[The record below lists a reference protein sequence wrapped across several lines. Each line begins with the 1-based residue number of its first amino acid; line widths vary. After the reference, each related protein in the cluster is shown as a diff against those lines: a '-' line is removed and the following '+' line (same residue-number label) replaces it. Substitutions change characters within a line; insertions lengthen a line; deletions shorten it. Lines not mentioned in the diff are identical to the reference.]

1 MSPSNLCTRCG
12 KPTRQTTTSAS
23 ITQWLSVCRCDF
35 IDMPESG
42 GSLDTDVCPDCKK
55 RVNAGRSGSFTQMIF
70 RSDLCSC
77 NRPTGE
83 KGDNGFAGSSTRSP
97 AFVGYTEEE
106 IEDCEPP
113 DLDPEF
119 FPLDRYQPLKELGS
133 GSGGSVYLCKD
144 LLLGKKV
151 AVKVLHVLSAE
162 QLVAFQD
169 EARATS
175 RLNHENIISVI
186 DFGSTPGGSPYMVL
200 EFFPGQ
206 TLRAYLDQNGPM
218 EPELAQAVFLELL
231 AALDYSH
238 RHGIYH
244 RDLKPSNIMLAGEDV
259 RVIDFGVAKVSEM
272 TGQTTEFQGRTMAG
286 TPCYMSPD
294 VINGFDYTAGSEI
307 YSVGC
312 MLFETLTGVVPFQ
325 GDTALS
331 TLNLHASCEP
341 PALWQV
347 SDRAFPEQLE
357 TFVATAMAK
366 SPHDRFASAEEA
378 ADFLRQQICSETT
391 DEPVP
396 SWQSSSDPASSGRR
410 PTFFYLALTVCLI
423 ASLGGWLLL
432 SRLSAGESAGIDEMR
447 IKDIPIRSAI
457 GHISDEMTVPR
468 KGIWSDRMELIGDWS
483 DSEYKTVTVGPEIK
497 MLQIVNP
504 AIEFGRGLSF
514 LSHTNIENLD
524 LRATGITDDAIPHIA
539 AMKQLRCLRMD
550 SCPNITDEGIKMLA
564 RCPCL
569 EKLNLVDT
577 RISDRAVE
585 YLSGLAT
592 LREINLS
599 KSRNLKGSN
608 LDLLK
613 QVTRL
618 YASDLDLAGKLQGF
632 ARLSALRSLT
642 LSRSGLTDS
651 DVRHLSPLT
660 LVDLNVSGN
669 ILSDRAI
676 LSLSRIRGLRVLTV
690 SGDDS
695 RAINL
700 APIMTGRR
708 IDFRVESSRL

>member
-12 KPTRQTTTSAS
+12 KPRQTATSAS

-35 IDMPESG
+35 IDPPEVG

-55 RVNAGRSGSFTQMIF
+55 RTQAGRSGSFTQMIF

-77 NRPTGE
+77 NRPSGETGD
-83 KGDNGFAGSSTRSP
+83 KGFAGSSARGP
-97 AFVGYTEEE
+97 GFVGYTEED

-175 RLNHENIISVI
+175 RLNHENIISII

-206 TLRAYLDQNGPM
+206 TLRAYLDQNGAM
-218 EPELAQAVFLELL
+218 EPELAQDVFLELL

-244 RDLKPSNIMLAGEDV
+244 RDLKPSNIMLRGKDV

-286 TPCYMSPD
+286 TPYYMSPD
-294 VINGFDYTAGSEI
+294 VINGFDYTAASEI

-312 MLFETLTGVVPFQ
+312 MLFETLTGQVPFQ

-341 PALWQV
+341 PSLWQV
-347 SDRAFPEQLE
+347 SDREFPEQLE

-366 SPHDRFASAEEA
+366 SPADRFPGAEEA
-378 ADFLRQQICSETT
+378 AEFLRQPIQSVSN
-391 DEPVP
+391 DEP
-396 SWQSSSDPASSGRR
+396 ASAETDLPEYDSGEGRR
-410 PTFFYLALTVCLI
+410 SFLYLALSVCLL
-423 ASLGGWLLL
+423 ASIGGWLLFLFL
-432 SRLSAGESAGIDEMR
+432 SSSEPPAVSDMH
-447 IKDIPIRSAI
+447 IKDIPIRSVIAP
-457 GHISDEMTVPR
+457 ISDEMREPR
-468 KGIWSDRMELIGDWS
+468 KKVWSDRMELTGDWTD
-483 DSEYKTVTVGPEIK
+483 DSYSKVKVGPEIK
-497 MLQIVNP
+497 ELRILNP
-504 AIEFGRGLSF
+504 SMEFGKGLTF
-514 LSHTNIENLD
+514 LDNSNIEVLD
-524 LRATGITDDAIPHIA
+524 ARTTGITYDAIPHIV
-539 AMKQLRCLRMD
+539 AMRHLRYLRID
-550 SCPNITDEGIKMLA
+550 ACPNITDEGIKMLV
-564 RCPCL
+564 RCPHL
-569 EKLNLVDT
+569 ERLNLRDT
-577 RISDRAVE
+577 RITDQSIE
-585 YLSGLAT
+585 YLSGLPS
-592 LREINLS
+592 LQEINLS
-599 KSRNLKGSN
+599 TCMNLKGNN
-608 LDLLK
+608 LGLLK
-613 QVTRL
+613 QVKRL
-618 YASDLDLAGKLQGF
+618 YASDLDLGGKLKGF
-632 ARLSALRSLT
+632 AGLYGMRSLSLPRCGLSDRDVKHLLSLT
-642 LSRSGLTDS
+642 LI
-651 DVRHLSPLT
+651 
-660 LVDLNVSGN
+660 DLNVSGN
-669 ILSDRAI
+669 LLSEQAI
-676 LSLSRIRGLRVLTV
+676 LSLSKIRGLRIFTV
-690 SGDDS
+690 AGDLE
-695 RAINL
+695 L
-700 APIMTGRR
+700 ATRLNPIMERQG
-708 IDFRVESSRL
+708 ISFRVESSRL

>member
-12 KPTRQTTTSAS
+12 KPRQTTTSAS

-35 IDMPESG
+35 IDMPGTS
-42 GSLDTDVCPDCKK
+42 GSLDSDVCPDCKK
-55 RVNAGRSGSFTQMIF
+55 RIHAGRSGSFTQLIF
-70 RSDLCSC
+70 RSDLCCC
-77 NRPTGE
+77 NRPS
-83 KGDNGFAGSSTRSP
+83 GDEFASSSARGP
-97 AFVGYTEEE
+97 AFVGFTEENT
-106 IEDCEPP
+106 EDCQPP

-144 LLLGKKV
+144 LLLGKRV
-151 AVKVLHVLSAE
+151 AVKVLRVLSAE

-347 SDRAFPEQLE
+347 SDREFPEQLE

-378 ADFLRQQICSETT
+378 ADFLRQQIESGT
-391 DEPVP
+391 DDESTPGDDHR
-396 SWQSSSDPASSGRR
+396 SGTASGGGRPA
-410 PTFFYLALTVCLI
+410 FLYLSLSVCLI
-423 ASLGGWLLL
+423 ATLGGWLLF
-432 SRLSAGESAGIDEMR
+432 SRLSTGESASVSEMQ
-447 IKDIPIRSAI
+447 IKDIPIRSVIAP
-457 GHISDEMTVPR
+457 ISDEMREPR
-468 KGIWSDRMELIGDWS
+468 EKIWSDRMELTGDWS
-483 DSEYKTVTVGPEIK
+483 DRAYSKVKVGHEIK
-497 MLQIVNP
+497 ELRLLNP
-504 AIEFGRGLSF
+504 SMEFGKGLKF
-514 LSHTNIENLD
+514 LEKTNIEILD
-524 LRATGITDDAIPHIA
+524 TRTTGITDDAIPHII
-539 AMKQLRCLRMD
+539 AMKHLRYLRMD
-550 SCPNITDEGIKMLA
+550 ACPNITDEGIKMLV

-569 EKLNLVDT
+569 EKLNLRDT
-577 RISDRAVE
+577 RISDRAIE
-585 YLSGLAT
+585 YLSGLPT

-599 KSRNLKGSN
+599 TCMNLKGSN

-613 QVTRL
+613 QVNRL

-632 ARLSALRSLT
+632 ARLSALRSLALPRCG
-642 LSRSGLTDS
+642 LSDS

-690 SGDDS
+690 SGDNS

>member
-1 MSPSNLCTRCG
+1 MSPSTLCTRCG
-12 KPTRQTTTSAS
+12 KPRQTATSAS

-35 IDMPESG
+35 IDLPETG
-42 GSLDTDVCPDCKK
+42 GSDTDVCPDCKK

-77 NRPTGE
+77 NRPSGE
-83 KGDNGFAGSSTRSP
+83 NGDNGFAGSSARGP
-97 AFVGYTEEE
+97 AFVGYTEED

-144 LLLGKKV
+144 LLLGKRV

-175 RLNHENIISVI
+175 RLNHENIISII

-218 EPELAQAVFLELL
+218 EPELAQEVFLELL

-244 RDLKPSNIMLAGEDV
+244 RDLKPSNIMLRGKDV

-286 TPCYMSPD
+286 TPYYMSPD
-294 VINGFDYTAGSEI
+294 VINGFDYTAASEI

-312 MLFETLTGVVPFQ
+312 MLFETLTGQVPFQ

-341 PALWQV
+341 PSLWQV
-347 SDRAFPEQLE
+347 SDREFPEQLE

-366 SPHDRFASAEEA
+366 SPADRFPGAEEA
-378 ADFLRQQICSETT
+378 AEFLRQPIQSVNSDESISAET
-391 DEPVP
+391 DLPEY
-396 SWQSSSDPASSGRR
+396 SSGEGR
-410 PTFFYLALTVCLI
+410 PTFLYLALSVCLL
-423 ASLGGWLLL
+423 ASIGGWLLFLFL
-432 SRLSAGESAGIDEMR
+432 SSSESLAVSDMH
-447 IKDIPIRSAI
+447 IKDIPIRSVIAP
-457 GHISDEMTVPR
+457 ISDEMREPR
-468 KGIWSDRMELIGDWS
+468 KKIWSDRMELTGDWT
-483 DSEYKTVTVGPEIK
+483 DSTYSKIKVGPEIK
-497 MLQIVNP
+497 ELRILNP
-504 AIEFGRGLSF
+504 SMEFGKGLTF
-514 LSHTNIENLD
+514 LDDSNIETLD
-524 LRATGITDDAIPHIA
+524 TRTTGITEDAIPHIV
-539 AMKQLRCLRMD
+539 AMKHLRYLRID
-550 SCPNITDEGIKMLA
+550 ACPNITDEGIKMLA

-569 EKLNLVDT
+569 EKLNLRDT
-577 RISDRAVE
+577 RITDQSIE
-585 YLSGLAT
+585 YISELSS

-599 KSRNLKGSN
+599 TCMNLKGIGR
-608 LDLLK
+608 LK
-613 QVTRL
+613 QIKSL
-618 YASDLDLAGKLQGF
+618 YASDLDLTGKLDGF
-632 ARLSALRSLT
+632 EKLYGLRSLT
-642 LSRSGLTDS
+642 LPRCGLTS
-651 DVRHLSPLT
+651 RDVRHLLPLT
-660 LVDLNVSGN
+660 ITDLNVSGN
-669 ILSDRAI
+669 LLSEQAI
-676 LSLSRIRGLRVLTV
+676 LSLSKIRGLRIFTV
-690 SGDDS
+690 AGDMD
-695 RAINL
+695 L
-700 APIMTGRR
+700 ATRLNPIMEKRG
-708 IDFRVESSRL
+708 ISFRVESSRL